1 MRLCLRMKA
10 LRGAERQRR
19 ERARRAGAESRA
31 GSGELDRNSESSV
44 SAGSEVVTHVLEY
57 KASWSPMSRGFF
69 EDENF

>member
-1 MRLCLRMKA
+1 MRLCLRIKA

-57 KASWSPMSRGFF
+57 KYMSRGFF